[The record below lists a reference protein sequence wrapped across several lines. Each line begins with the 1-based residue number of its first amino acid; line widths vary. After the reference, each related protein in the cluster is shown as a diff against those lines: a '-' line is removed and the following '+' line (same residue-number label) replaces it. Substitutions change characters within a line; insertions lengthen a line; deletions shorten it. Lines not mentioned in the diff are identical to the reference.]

1 MLQSVKSD
9 HEHVTLRSLLE
20 SYREQTTSKAQQG
33 KIFEDFVSK
42 YLMHDPLHYGRYEKV
57 ESYFEWAKKRK
68 DWNKNDI
75 GIDLVAKLRNQEGY
89 VAIQCKFYKA
99 DHQISKK
106 DIDSFIAASGKD
118 IFKYRLLVDSTEVE
132 LTDNVNAMIKGQ
144 AIPVYRIDL
153 RHMENSRIDWQIFAT
168 KQEVVLKSTKEPR
181 PHQEEAIKKVCE
193 GLKEADRGKL
203 IMACG
208 TGKTFT
214 SLKIAET
221 LAGKGKRV
229 LFLVP
234 SLALVSQTIREWT
247 LDTEIP
253 LRSFAVCSDTKV
265 GKRRKNQDDIVGIET
280 SDLVLPA
287 TTDAKVLAKEACESF
302 AEAMTV
308 IFSTYHSIQVISDAQ
323 KEYDLPEFDLIICD
337 EAHRTT
343 GASLGSDDNESE
355 FVKVHDNSIILG
367 KKRLYMTATP
377 RIFSETAKRR
387 ADEIN
392 AVLASMDDEALFG
405 KQLHHYSFAEAV
417 DNELLTPYKIVV
429 LGIDETYI
437 TPAIQKIIANQDREI
452 DLDDAA
458 KIIGCYRALTKI
470 DKEAAVDNDDTEPM
484 HSALAF
490 CKDINTSKYI
500 TKLFNQIIESH
511 INDFLKDVPF
521 LNCEVRH
528 IDGKQSVKKRNEELD
543 WLRQDA
549 GHNVCRILSN
559 VRCLSEGIDVPALDA
574 IMFLHPRNSQ
584 VDVIQAVG
592 RVMRRAKG
600 KKTGYIILPV
610 IIPSYLEAKKALR
623 NNKKYRVVWQVLHAL
638 HSHDER
644 LARTINQ
651 MSLGQNS
658 SHTIEIIEIKRAD
671 ELKELTTT
679 VDEVP
684 IQAKAESSGRVIGT
698 AASKSKSAYGEQ
710 RDLFHSSEFFDFIKA
725 IFLDSFKITDYWE
738 DWAGNVAEIAQNHI
752 THLKDMLVDEKSETF
767 HAFESFHKEL
777 KNNLNSEIKREE
789 AIEMLAQHLVTRPVF
804 EALFEGNKFVQNNS
818 ISQAMDKILRE
829 LDKTNI
835 EEKTKDLDKFY
846 KSVTFCTAGITET
859 HAKQNLII
867 KLYESFFAKAFK
879 KTTDRLGIVYT
890 PVEVVDF
897 IIHSVDDVLRNEF
910 GKSLGSRGVSILDP
924 FTGTG
929 TFITRLLQSNLIKPE
944 DMEYKYRYDIHAN
957 EIVLLAYY
965 IAAIN
970 IESTYHSLMK
980 GDYIPLKH
988 IGLTDTFR
996 MLEEKNL
1003 LQKLF
1008 KANSEYLEHQKKLD
1022 IKVIFGNP
1030 PYSVGQKSENDNA
1043 KNSPYPILDNRI
1055 RETYVAQSKVT
1066 NTRALYDSYIRAIRW
1081 ASDRI
1086 GDAGII
1092 GFVSGSGYIEK
1103 STMDSLR
1110 KSLTKEF
1117 TSIYV
1122 LNLRGDIRK
1131 NMMNKNNA
1139 QEGENIF
1146 GNGSMTGIAVT
1157 LFIKNPNAI
1166 GPCKIHYHDIGNN
1179 LTTKEKLT
1187 ALEYFGSIDGI
1198 TRSKQGWKII
1208 TPDEHGD
1215 WIHQRDNSFE
1225 TFIALGYKKSNNKKQ
1240 ENNKKLFETFSC
1252 GLKTNRDLWAYN
1264 SSRESLVKNM
1274 SNMIAFYNSEVERFN
1289 DTYGHVDRRIRKNA
1303 INNFVNSDA
1312 KKISWSRALKQ
1323 DLGKGKFFEFENAC
1337 LTLGLYRPFTQQW
1350 LYYNRFFNEMVYQMP
1365 RIFPMKKAV
1374 ENRVIQITGIG
1385 TQSGFSVLIAKSILD
1400 LHVVHNGQCFP
1411 RYLYEDTTVS
1421 KSKGGKQSHL
1431 FANAT
1436 EEDTTAGLQRHDAIT
1451 DEGLAHFKAAYPN
1464 ETITK
1469 DDLFYYVYG
1478 ILHSEDY
1485 RARYAD
1491 NLSKELPRIPCVKTA
1506 EDFWKFVTAG
1516 RELGHLH
1523 VNYEDV
1529 EPYPV
1534 TFKKGNPKQT
1544 DISNPEKFYY
1554 VTEMKFAKIENS
1566 KEKDKA
1572 TVIYN
1577 SNITIT
1583 DIPLEAYDYIVNGKP
1598 ALEWVMGRQCV
1609 KTDKKSGIVNDA
1621 NRYAVETVGNPAY
1634 PLELF
1639 QRVIT
1644 VSLETMK
1651 IVKSLPKLE
1660 IRETE

>member
-1 MLQSVKSD
+1 MLQSIKYD
-9 HEHVTLRSLLE
+9 NKHVTLRSLLQ
-20 SYREQTTSKAQQG
+20 SYREQATSKALRG
-33 KIFEDFVSK
+33 KVFEDFVTK
-42 YLMHDPLHYGRYEKV
+42 YLMYDPLHYGRYEKV
-57 ESYFEWAKKRK
+57 ESYYEWAKEREG
-68 DWNKNDI
+68 WNKNDI
-75 GIDLVAKLRNQEGY
+75 GIDLVAKLRHQEGY
-89 VAIQCKFYKA
+89 VAIQCKFYQA

-132 LTDNVNAMIKGQ
+132 LSDNVNAMIKGQ

-168 KQEVVLKSTKEPR
+168 KQEVFLKSTKNPR

-193 GLKEADRGKL
+193 GLQEADRGKL

-247 LDTEIP
+247 ADAQIP

-265 GKRRKNQDDIVGIET
+265 GKRRKNQDDIVGMET

-287 TTDAKVLAKEACESF
+287 TTDAQALAKEACENL
-302 AEAMTV
+302 ADAMTV
-308 IFSTYHSIQVISDAQ
+308 VFSTYHSIQVISDAQ
-323 KEYDLPEFDLIICD
+323 KDHGLPEFDLIICD

-343 GASLGSDDNESE
+343 GASLGSEDNESD
-355 FVKVHDNSIILG
+355 FIKVHDNSIIWG

-377 RIFSETAKRR
+377 KIFSDTAKRR

-392 AVLASMDDEALFG
+392 AVLASMDDETLFG
-405 KQLHHYSFAEAV
+405 KQLHHYTFAEAV

-429 LGIDETYI
+429 LGINETYI
-437 TPAIQKIIANQDREI
+437 TPAIQEIIANENHEI

-470 DKEAAVDNDDTEPM
+470 DKQAAVDDDDTEPM
-484 HSALAF
+484 QCALAF
-490 CKDINTSKYI
+490 CKDINTSEHI
-500 TKLFNQIIESH
+500 TKLFNKIIKSH
-511 INDFLKDVPF
+511 IDDFLQTVPF

-528 IDGKQSVKKRNEELD
+528 IDGTQSVKKRNEELD
-543 WLRQDA
+543 WLKEDA
-549 GHNVCRILSN
+549 GQNVCRILSN

-592 RVMRRAKG
+592 RVMRRAPN
-600 KKTGYIILPV
+600 KKTGYIILPI
-610 IIPSYLEAKKALR
+610 IIPSRLEAKKALK
-623 NNKKYRVVWQVLHAL
+623 NNKRYRVVWQVLHAL

-651 MSLGQNS
+651 MSLGQDS

-679 VDEVP
+679 VDEISIP
-684 IQAKAESSGRVIGT
+684 SKAESSGHSIGT
-698 AASKSKSAYGEQ
+698 AESKSQSVSGGQ
-710 RDLFHSSEFFDFIKA
+710 GDLFPRSEFFDFVKA

-738 DWAGNVAEIAQNHI
+738 NWAGNVAEIAQNHI
-752 THLKDMLVDEKSETF
+752 THLQNLLADESSEAF
-767 HAFESFHKEL
+767 HAFDAFHKEL
-777 KNNLNSEIKREE
+777 KNNVNSEIKQEE

-804 EALFEGNKFVQNNS
+804 KALFYGNEFVRNNA
-818 ISQAMDKILRE
+818 ISQAMEKILAE

-835 EEKTKDLDKFY
+835 EEKTKNLDKFY
-846 KSVTFCTAGITET
+846 KSVTFCTAGITKT

-890 PVEVVDF
+890 PVKVVDF

-944 DMEYKYRYDIHAN
+944 DMEYKFRHDIHAN

-970 IESTYHSLMK
+970 IETTYHSLMK
-980 GDYIPLKH
+980 GEYIPFKH
-988 IGLTDTFR
+988 IGLADTFQT
-996 MLEEKNL
+996 LKEKNL
-1003 LQKLF
+1003 IDGILKE
-1008 KANSEYLEHQKKLD
+1008 NSEYLEHQKNLN

-1030 PYSVGQKSENDNA
+1030 PYSVGQKNENDNA
-1043 KNSPYPILDNRI
+1043 KNTPYPILDNRI
-1055 RETYVAQSKVT
+1055 RETYAAQSKVT
-1066 NTRALYDSYIRAIRW
+1066 NIRALYDSYIRAIRW

-1086 GDAGII
+1086 DNAGVI

-1110 KSLTKEF
+1110 KSLAKEF

-1122 LNLRGDIRK
+1122 LNLRGDLRK
-1131 NMMNKNNA
+1131 NMLSNGVA

-1146 GNGSMTGIAVT
+1146 GNGSMTGIAIT
-1157 LFIKNPNAI
+1157 LFIKKPNVTES
-1166 GPCKIHYHDIGNN
+1166 CKIYYHDIGSN
-1179 LTTKEKLT
+1179 LTTKRKLEI
-1187 ALEYFGSIDGI
+1187 LDEFYSIDGI
-1198 TRSKQGWKII
+1198 THEQGWQII

-1215 WIHQRDNSFE
+1215 WINQRDNSFE
-1225 TFIALGYKKSNNKKQ
+1225 TFLAIGDKKPHST
-1240 ENNKKLFETFSC
+1240 KLFETYSR
-1252 GLKTNRDLWAYN
+1252 GIMTSRDLWVYH
-1264 SSRESLVKNM
+1264 SSYKALANNM
-1274 SNMIAFYNSEVERFN
+1274 SNMITFYNNEVERFN
-1289 DTYGHVDRRIRKNA
+1289 NAYGHVDRKIHKNA
-1303 INNFVNSDA
+1303 VNNFINSDES
-1312 KKISWSRALKQ
+1312 KISWSHNLKR
-1323 DLGKGKFFEFENAC
+1323 DLEKGKIFNFEDDC
-1337 LTLGLYRPFTQQW
+1337 LTQSLYRPFTKQW
-1350 LYYNRFFNEMVYQMP
+1350 LYYNRDLNDGVYRMP
-1365 RIFPMKKAV
+1365 RIFPIGKVV
-1374 ENRVIQITGIG
+1374 ENRVIQVSSMGAR
-1385 TQSGFSVLIAKSILD
+1385 SGFSVLMIKNLPDVCVIDNS
-1400 LHVVHNGQCFP
+1400 QCFP
-1411 RYLYEDTTVS
+1411 RYIYENVIFS
-1421 KSKGGKQSHL
+1421 KERNKSERQSYL
-1431 FANAT
+1431 FTNSI
-1436 EEDTTAGLQRHDAIT
+1436 EENKTAGLQRRDAIT
-1451 DEGLAHFKAAYPN
+1451 DEGLDHFKAAYPN

-1478 ILHSEDY
+1478 IFHSKDY
-1485 RARYAD
+1485 RTRYAH
-1491 NLSKELPRIPCVKTA
+1491 NLCKELPRIPCVKSA
-1506 EDFWKFVTAG
+1506 DDFWKFVTAG

-1523 VNYEDV
+1523 VNYESI

-1544 DISNPEKFYY
+1544 EISNPEKFYY
-1554 VTEMKFAKIENS
+1554 VTEMKFAKAAKEKGKS
-1566 KEKDKA
+1566 EKDKS

-1577 SNITIT
+1577 SNITMT
-1583 DIPLEAYDYIVNGKP
+1583 DIPKEAYEYIVNGKP

-1651 IVKSLPKLE
+1651 IVKNLPNLVL
-1660 IRETE
+1660 RETE

>member
-1 MLQSVKSD
+1 MLRPHHSD
-9 HEHVTLRSLLE
+9 HEHVSLRSLLE
-20 SYREQTTSKAQQG
+20 YYRQQAKSPRELG
-33 KIFEDFVSK
+33 TLFENLVMA
-42 YLMHDPLHYGRYEKV
+42 YLMHDPLHFGRYETV
-57 ESYFEWAKKRK
+57 ESYYEWAKEREG
-68 DWNKNDI
+68 WNKNDI
-75 GIDLVAKLRNQEGY
+75 GIDLVAKLRHQEGY

-118 IFKYRLLVDSTEVE
+118 IFKYRLLVDTTEVE
-132 LTDNVNAMIKGQ
+132 LSDNVNAMIKGQ

-168 KQEVVLKSTKEPR
+168 KKEIVLKSIKEPR

-221 LAGKGKRV
+221 IAGKGKRV

-247 LDTEIP
+247 ADAQVP

-265 GKRRKNQDDIVGIET
+265 GKRRKNQDDIVGMET

-287 TTDAKVLAKEACESF
+287 TTDAQALAKEASENL
-302 AEAMTV
+302 ADAMTV

-323 KEYDLPEFDLIICD
+323 KEHGLPEFDLIICD

-343 GASLGSDDNESE
+343 GASLGSENNESE
-355 FVKVHDNSIILG
+355 FIKVHDNSIIWG

-377 RIFSETAKRR
+377 KIFSDTAKRR

-392 AVLASMDDEALFG
+392 AVLASMDDETLYG
-405 KQLHHYSFAEAV
+405 KQLHHYTFAEAV

-429 LGIDETYI
+429 LGINETYI
-437 TPAIQKIIANQDREI
+437 TPAIQEIIANENREI

-470 DKEAAVDNDDTEPM
+470 DKQAAVDDDDTEPM
-484 HSALAF
+484 QCALAF
-490 CKDINTSKYI
+490 CKDINTSQYI
-500 TKLFNQIIESH
+500 TKLFNKIIKSH
-511 INDFLKDVPF
+511 IDDFLQTVPF

-528 IDGKQSVKKRNEELD
+528 IDGTQSVKKRNEELD
-543 WLRQDA
+543 WLKEDA
-549 GHNVCRILSN
+549 GQNVCRILSN

-592 RVMRRAKG
+592 RVMRRAPN
-600 KKTGYIILPV
+600 KKTGYIILPI
-610 IIPSYLEAKKALR
+610 IIPSRLEAKKALK
-623 NNKKYRVVWQVLHAL
+623 NNKRYRVVWQVLHAL

-651 MSLGQNS
+651 MSLGQDS
-658 SHTIEIIEIKRAD
+658 SHTIEIIEIKRED

-679 VDEVP
+679 VDEISIP
-684 IQAKAESSGRVIGT
+684 SKAESSGRVIGT
-698 AASKSKSAYGEQ
+698 AESKSQSVSGGQ
-710 RDLFHSSEFFDFIKA
+710 GDLFRRSEFFDFVKA
-725 IFLDSFKITDYWE
+725 IFLDSFKITDYWGI
-738 DWAGNVAEIAQNHI
+738 WANNVAEIAQNHI
-752 THLKDMLVDEKSETF
+752 THLQNLLTDETSETY
-767 HAFESFHKEL
+767 HAFDTFHKEL
-777 KNNLNSEIKREE
+777 KNNVNSDIKQEE

-804 EALFEGNKFVQNNS
+804 EALFEGNEFVQNNA
-818 ISQAMDKILRE
+818 ISQAMDKILTE

-879 KTTDRLGIVYT
+879 KTTDKLGIVYT

-910 GKSLGSRGVSILDP
+910 GTSLGSRGVSILDP

-944 DMEYKYRYDIHAN
+944 DMEYKFRHDIHAS

-980 GDYIPLKH
+980 GEYIPFKH

-1003 LQKLF
+1003 LQELF
-1008 KANSEYLEHQKKLD
+1008 KENSEYLEHQKNLN
-1022 IKVIFGNP
+1022 IEVIFGNP
-1030 PYSVGQKSENDNA
+1030 PYSVGQKSANDNA
-1043 KNSPYPILDNRI
+1043 KNTPYPILDDRI
-1055 RETYVAQSKVT
+1055 RETYAAQSKAT
-1066 NTRALYDSYIRAIRW
+1066 NIRKLYDSYIRAIRW

-1086 GDAGII
+1086 ADAGVI
-1092 GFVSGSGYIEK
+1092 GFVSGSSYIEK
-1103 STMDSLR
+1103 SIMDGLR
-1110 KSLTKEF
+1110 KSLAKEF

-1131 NMMNKNNA
+1131 NMLSNGA
-1139 QEGENIF
+1139 TQEGENVF
-1146 GNGSMTGIAVT
+1146 GSGSMTGIAVT
-1157 LFIKNPNAI
+1157 LFIKNPSTI
-1166 GPCKIHYHDIGNN
+1166 GPCKIYYHDIGNN
-1179 LTTKEKLT
+1179 RTIKEKLT
-1187 ALEYFGSIDGI
+1187 ALEYFGSIGGI
-1198 TRSKQGWKII
+1198 TREDGWKII
-1208 TPDEHGD
+1208 TPDKHGD
-1215 WIHQRDNSFE
+1215 WLGKRDESFK
-1225 TFIALGYKKSNNKKQ
+1225 TFLAIGDKKGHGKKFFEMFSLGIV
-1240 ENNKKLFETFSC
+1240 
-1252 GLKTNRDLWAYN
+1252 TNRDAWAYN
-1264 SSRESLVKNM
+1264 SSRETLKKNM
-1274 SNMIAFYNSEVERFN
+1274 SHMIAFYNSEVEHFN
-1289 DTYGHVDRRIRKNA
+1289 DVYPHADRKIRKNA
-1303 INNFVNSDA
+1303 IDNFVNTDA
-1312 KKISWSRALKQ
+1312 RKISWSRALKQ
-1323 DLGKGKFFEFENAC
+1323 DLAKGKIFKFEATC
-1337 LTLGLYRPFTQQW
+1337 LMQSLYRPFTKQW
-1350 LYYNRFFNEMVYQMP
+1350 LYYNQSFNEMVLQMP
-1365 RIFPMKKAV
+1365 RIFPMGKTV
-1374 ENRVIQITGIG
+1374 ENRVIQVAAIG
-1385 TQSGFSVLIAKSILD
+1385 ARSGFSVLMAKD
-1400 LHVVHNGQCFP
+1400 LPNLNMMDGGNQCFP
-1411 RYLYEDTTVS
+1411 RYIYEDTTVS
-1421 KSKGGKQSHL
+1421 KSKSEKQSHL
-1431 FANAT
+1431 FTNST
-1436 EEDTTAGLQRHDAIT
+1436 EKNTTAGLQRRDAIT
-1451 DEGLAHFKAAYPN
+1451 DEGLAYFKMAYPN

-1478 ILHSEDY
+1478 LLHSEDY
-1485 RARYAD
+1485 RARYAH
-1491 NLSKELPRIPCVKTA
+1491 NLCKELPRIPCVKSA
-1506 EDFWKFVTAG
+1506 DDFWKFVTAG

-1523 VNYEDV
+1523 VNYETV

-1534 TFKKGNPKQT
+1534 TFKKGNPKFT
-1544 DISNPEKFYY
+1544 EISNPEKFYY
-1554 VTEMKFAKIENS
+1554 VTEMKFAKAG
-1566 KEKDKA
+1566 KEKDKS

-1577 SNITIT
+1577 SNITMT
-1583 DIPLEAYDYIVNGKP
+1583 DIPKEAYSYIVNGKS

-1621 NRYAVETVGNPAY
+1621 NRYAVETIGNPAY

-1651 IVKSLPKLE
+1651 IVKNLPKLE
-1660 IRETE
+1660 LRETE

>member
-1 MLQSVKSD
+1 MLLSHHSD
-9 HEHVTLRSLLE
+9 NEHVTLRSLLE
-20 SYREQTTSKAQQG
+20 YYRQRAKSPRELGTM
-33 KIFEDFVSK
+33 FENLVMA
-42 YLMHDPLHYGRYEKV
+42 YLMHDPLHFGRYETV
-57 ESYFEWAKKRK
+57 ESYYEWATEHEG
-68 DWNKNDI
+68 WNKNDI

-118 IFKYRLLVDSTEVE
+118 IFKYRLLVDSTEVD
-132 LTDNVNAMIKGQ
+132 LSDNVNAMIKGQ

-168 KQEVVLKSTKEPR
+168 KQEVLLKSTKEPR

-214 SLKIAET
+214 SLKIAEHI
-221 LAGKGKRV
+221 AGKGKRV

-247 LDTEIP
+247 ADAQVP

-287 TTDAKVLAKEACESF
+287 TTDAQALAKEARENL
-302 AEAMTV
+302 ADAMTV
-308 IFSTYHSIQVISDAQ
+308 VFSTYHSIQVISDAQ
-323 KEYDLPEFDLIICD
+323 KEHGLPEFDLIICD

-343 GASLGSDDNESE
+343 GASLGSEDNESE
-355 FVKVHDNSIILG
+355 FIKVHDNSIIRG

-377 RIFSETAKRR
+377 RIFSDTAKRR

-392 AVLASMDDEALFG
+392 AVLASMDDETLYG
-405 KQLHHYSFAEAV
+405 KQLHHYTFAEAV

-429 LGIDETYI
+429 LGINETYI
-437 TPAIQKIIANQDREI
+437 TPAIQEIIANENREI

-470 DKEAAVDNDDTEPM
+470 DKQAAVDDDDTEPM
-484 HSALAF
+484 QCALAF
-490 CKDINTSKYI
+490 CKDINTSQYI
-500 TKLFNQIIESH
+500 TKLFNKIIKSH
-511 INDFLKDVPF
+511 IDDFLQTVPF

-528 IDGKQSVKKRNEELD
+528 IDGTQSVKKRNEELD
-543 WLRQDA
+543 WLKEDA
-549 GHNVCRILSN
+549 GQNVCRILSN

-592 RVMRRAKG
+592 RVMRRAPN
-600 KKTGYIILPV
+600 KKTGYIILPI
-610 IIPSYLEAKKALR
+610 IIPSHLEAKKALK
-623 NNKKYRVVWQVLHAL
+623 NNKRYRVVWQVLHAL

-651 MSLGQNS
+651 MSLGQDS
-658 SHTIEIIEIKRAD
+658 SHTIEIIEIKRED

-679 VDEVP
+679 VDEISIP
-684 IQAKAESSGRVIGT
+684 SKAESSGRVIGT
-698 AASKSKSAYGEQ
+698 AESKSQSVSGGQE
-710 RDLFHSSEFFDFIKA
+710 DLFRRSEFFDFVKA
-725 IFLDSFKITDYWE
+725 IFLDSFKITDYWGI
-738 DWAGNVAEIAQNHI
+738 WANNVAEIAQNHI
-752 THLKDMLVDEKSETF
+752 NHLKDMISDEKSEAF
-767 HAFESFHKEL
+767 HAFDAFHKEL
-777 KNNLNSEIKREE
+777 KNNVNSEIKQEE

-804 EALFEGNKFVQNNS
+804 EALFDGNEFVQNNA

-879 KTTDRLGIVYT
+879 KTTDKLGIVYT

-944 DMEYKYRYDIHAN
+944 DMEYKFRHDIHAN

-970 IESTYHSLMK
+970 IESIYHSLMK
-980 GDYIPLKH
+980 GEYIPFKH
-988 IGLTDTFR
+988 IGLADTFQ

-1003 LQKLF
+1003 LQELF
-1008 KANSEYLEHQKKLD
+1008 KENSEYLEYQKNLN
-1022 IKVIFGNP
+1022 IEVIFGNP

-1043 KNSPYPILDNRI
+1043 KNTPYPILDDRI
-1055 RETYVAQSKVT
+1055 RETYAAQSKVT
-1066 NTRALYDSYIRAIRW
+1066 NIRALYDSYIRAIRW

-1086 GDAGII
+1086 DNAGVI
-1092 GFVSGSGYIEK
+1092 GFVSGSSYIEK
-1103 STMDSLR
+1103 PAMDSLR
-1110 KSLTKEF
+1110 KSLAQEF

-1131 NMMNKNNA
+1131 NMMNKNKA

-1157 LFIKNPNAI
+1157 LFIKNPNVS
-1166 GPCKIHYHDIGNN
+1166 GDCKIYYHDIGDN
-1179 LTTKEKLT
+1179 LSTEKK
-1187 ALEYFGSIDGI
+1187 LEMLQYFGSVGGI
-1198 TRSKQGWKII
+1198 TRENGWKII
-1208 TPDEHGD
+1208 TPDKHND
-1215 WIHQRDNSFE
+1215 WLGQRDDSFK
-1225 TFIALGYKKSNNKKQ
+1225 TFLALGIKKGHG
-1240 ENNKKLFETFSC
+1240 KKLFETYSR
-1252 GLKTNRDLWAYN
+1252 GIMSSRDAWVYN
-1264 SSRESLVKNM
+1264 SSSEVLAKNM
-1274 SNMIAFYNSEVERFN
+1274 SNMITFYNSEVKRFN
-1289 DTYGHVDRRIRKNA
+1289 DALPHTDCKTRENSV
-1303 INNFVNSDA
+1303 NNFVNLDA
-1312 KKISWSRALKQ
+1312 SRISWSRALKQ
-1323 DLGKGKFFEFENAC
+1323 HLAKGKIFEFETTC
-1337 LTLGLYRPFTQQW
+1337 LTQSLYRPFTRQW
-1350 LYYNRFFNEMVYQMP
+1350 LYYSRAFNEMVYQMP
-1365 RIFPMKKAV
+1365 RIFPIEQAV
-1374 ENRVIQITGIG
+1374 ENKVIQISGMG
-1385 TQSGFSVLIAKSILD
+1385 TQSGFSVLISKSILD

-1411 RYLYEDTTVS
+1411 RYIYEDTPVS
-1421 KSKGGKQSHL
+1421 KDRNKKQTHL
-1431 FANAT
+1431 FTNSIEKSINA
-1436 EEDTTAGLQRHDAIT
+1436 DLQRRDAIT
-1451 DEGLAHFKAAYPN
+1451 DEGLEHFKAAYPN

-1478 ILHSEDY
+1478 LLHSEDY

-1523 VNYEDV
+1523 VNYETV

-1544 DISNPEKFYY
+1544 NISNPEKFYY
-1554 VTEMKFAKIENS
+1554 VTEMKFAKAG
-1566 KEKDKA
+1566 KEKDKS

-1577 SNITIT
+1577 SNIIMT
-1583 DIPLEAYDYIVNGKP
+1583 DIPLEAYEYIVNGKP
-1598 ALEWVMGRQCV
+1598 ALEWVMERQCV

>member
-1 MLQSVKSD
+1 MLQSLKSD
-9 HEHVTLRSLLE
+9 NKKITLRSLLE

-33 KIFEDFVSK
+33 KIFEDFVTK

-57 ESYFEWAKKRK
+57 ESYFEWAKERK

-118 IFKYRLLVDSTEVE
+118 IFKYRLLVDSTENE

-153 RHMENSRIDWQIFAT
+153 RYMENSRIDWQIFAT

-221 LAGKGKRV
+221 IAGKGKRV

-247 LDTEIP
+247 ADAQIP

-265 GKRRKNQDDIVGIET
+265 GKRRKNQDDIVGMET

-287 TTDAKVLAKEACESF
+287 TTDAKALAKEACESF

-323 KEYDLPEFDLIICD
+323 KEYELPEFDLIICD

-343 GASLGSDDNESE
+343 GTSFGSDDNESE
-355 FVKVHDNSIILG
+355 FVKVHDNSIIRG

-437 TPAIQKIIANQDREI
+437 TPAIQKIIGNEDYEI

-470 DKEAAVDNDDTEPM
+470 DKEAAVDDDDTEPM
-484 HSALAF
+484 QCALAF
-490 CKDINTSKYI
+490 CKDINTSKYV
-500 TKLFNQIIESH
+500 TKLFNKIIKSH
-511 INDFLKDVPF
+511 INDFLQTVPF

-549 GHNVCRILSN
+549 GHNICRILSN

-592 RVMRRAKG
+592 RVMRRAPN
-600 KKTGYIILPV
+600 KKTGYIILPI
-610 IIPSYLEAKKALR
+610 IIPSHLEAKKALR

-651 MSLGQNS
+651 MSLGQDS
-658 SHTIEIIEIKRAD
+658 SHTIEIIEVKRAD

-679 VDEVP
+679 VDDVT
-684 IQAKAESSGRVIGT
+684 ISSKAESSGHVIGT
-698 AASKSKSAYGEQ
+698 AASKSQSTTEQGE
-710 RDLFHSSEFFDFIKA
+710 LFHSSEFFDFIKA

-738 DWAGNVAEIAQNHI
+738 NWAGNVAEIAQNHI
-752 THLKDMLVDEKSETF
+752 THLQNLLADETSEAF
-767 HAFESFHKEL
+767 HAFDAFHKEL
-777 KNNLNSEIKREE
+777 QNNVNSEVKREE

-804 EALFEGNKFVQNNS
+804 EALFEGNEFVQNNA

-867 KLYESFFAKAFK
+867 KLYESFFTKAFK

-890 PVEVVDF
+890 PIEVVDF

-929 TFITRLLQSNLIKPE
+929 TFITRLLQSNLIKSE

-970 IESTYHSLMK
+970 IEATYHGLMK
-980 GDYIPLKH
+980 GNYIPFKH
-988 IGLTDTFR
+988 IGLTDTFQ
-996 MLEEKNL
+996 MLERKDL
-1003 LQKLF
+1003 LQELF
-1008 KANSEYLEHQKKLD
+1008 KENSEYLEHQKNLN
-1022 IKVIFGNP
+1022 IEVIFGNP
-1030 PYSVGQKSENDNA
+1030 PYSTGQKSANDNA
-1043 KNSPYPILDNRI
+1043 KNTPYPLLDNRI
-1055 RETYVAQSKVT
+1055 SETYAAQSESM
-1066 NTRALYDSYIRAIRW
+1066 NMQALYDSYIRAIRW
-1081 ASDRI
+1081 ASDRLKNR
-1086 GDAGII
+1086 GVI
-1092 GFVSGSGYIEK
+1092 GFVTNAGFINACSLNGLRKCLVEEFSSLYIFHLRGNQRTSGELSRQEGGKIFGSGSRAPIAI
-1103 STMDSLR
+1103 
-1110 KSLTKEF
+1110 
-1117 TSIYV
+1117 SILV
-1122 LNLRGDIRK
+1122 
-1131 NMMNKNNA
+1131 
-1139 QEGENIF
+1139 
-1146 GNGSMTGIAVT
+1146 
-1157 LFIKNPNAI
+1157 KNPESQQR
-1166 GPCKIHYHDIGNN
+1166 GKIYFHAMENYF
-1179 LTTKEKLT
+1179 TREKKLKT
-1187 ALEYFGSIDGI
+1187 IKGFGSIDGI
-1198 TRSKQGWKII
+1198 TRENNWQII
-1208 TPDEHGD
+1208 TPDRHGD
-1215 WIHQRDNSFE
+1215 WINQRDDSFKE
-1225 TFIALGYKKSNNKKQ
+1225 FLAMGDKKGHG
-1240 ENNKKLFETFSC
+1240 KKLFSTYSC
-1252 GLKTNRDLWAYN
+1252 GLKTNRDAWAYN
-1264 SSRESLVKNM
+1264 SSREVLAKNM
-1274 SNMIAFYNSEVERFN
+1274 NNMIAFYNSEVERFHN
-1289 DTYGHVDRRIRKNA
+1289 SYPHTDRRTLTKVVD
-1303 INNFVNSDA
+1303 NFVNADET
-1312 KKISWSRALKQ
+1312 KISWSLNLKKH
-1323 DLGKGKFFEFENAC
+1323 LTKGKIFEFENVC
-1337 LTLGLYRPFTQQW
+1337 LAQSLYRPFTQQW
-1350 LYYNRFFNEMVYQMP
+1350 LYYNRIFNEMVAQIP
-1365 RIFPMKKAV
+1365 CIFPMGEV
-1374 ENRVIQITGIG
+1374 IENKVIQITGTGVIK
-1385 TQSGFSVLIAKSILD
+1385 GFSVLMAKNLPNFDSIEKS
-1400 LHVVHNGQCFP
+1400 QCFP
-1411 RYLYEDTTVS
+1411 RYIYEDTTVLKN
-1421 KSKGGKQSHL
+1421 KSEKQSHL
-1431 FANAT
+1431 FLIST
-1436 EEDTTAGLQRHDAIT
+1436 EESKNAGLQRRDAIT

-1464 ETITK
+1464 EIITK

-1478 ILHSEDY
+1478 LLHSEDY
-1485 RARYAD
+1485 RTRYAD

-1534 TFKKGNPKQT
+1534 SFKKGNPKQT

-1554 VTEMKFAKIENS
+1554 VTEMKFAKIKNS
-1566 KEKDKA
+1566 KEKDKS

-1577 SNITIT
+1577 SNITMT
-1583 DIPLEAYDYIVNGKP
+1583 DIPLEAYEYIVNGKP

-1621 NRYAVETVGNPAY
+1621 NRYAIETMGNPAY

-1651 IVKSLPKLE
+1651 IFKNLPKLE